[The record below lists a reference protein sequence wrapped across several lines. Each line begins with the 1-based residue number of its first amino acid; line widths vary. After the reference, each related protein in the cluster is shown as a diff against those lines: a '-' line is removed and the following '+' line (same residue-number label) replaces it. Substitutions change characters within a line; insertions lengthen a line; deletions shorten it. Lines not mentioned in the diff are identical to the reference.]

1 MNIQHRKIDMNQEE
15 KIAKGRSILKMKV
28 AMKYKQECKD
38 PDLVKIPLEGLHAVA
53 LQQIGEQESYIQE
66 LEDKIV
72 QLEKELTK
80 KEAKVALTR
89 QENKKI
95 AQEVRREEVIEKIYK
110 DACAF
115 KTENKRLKEEIKTL
129 IGKLCIKSC
138 EVESLKDQLKALS

>member
-1 MNIQHRKIDMNQEE
+1 MTQEE
-15 KIAKGRSILKMKV
+15 KIAKGRSLLKMRV
-28 AMKYKQECKD
+28 AMKYKQECTD
-38 PDLVKIPLEGLHAVA
+38 PDLVKIPLEGLHSIA

-66 LEDKIV
+66 LEEKIIM
-72 QLEKELTK
+72 LEKELVK

-89 QENKKI
+89 QENRRI

-138 EVESLKDQLKALS
+138 EVESLKDQLNALS

>member
-1 MNIQHRKIDMNQEE
+1 MTQEE

-28 AMKYKQECKD
+28 AMKYKQECND

-66 LEDKIV
+66 LEEKIV

-89 QENKKI
+89 EENRRI
-95 AQEVRREEVIEKIYK
+95 AQEARREQVIEKIYTESRE
-110 DACAF
+110 F
-115 KTENKRLKEEIKTL
+115 KGENKRLREEVKVL
-129 IGKLCIKSC
+129 IGKLCIKTS
-138 EVESLKDQLKALS
+138 EVEELKAKLRSDSSN

>member
-1 MNIQHRKIDMNQEE
+1 MTQEE
-15 KIAKGRSILKMKV
+15 KIAKGRSLLKMRV
-28 AMKYKQECKD
+28 AMKYKQECND
-38 PDLVKIPLEGLHAVA
+38 PDLVKIPLEGLHSIA

-72 QLEKELTK
+72 LLEKELAK

-115 KTENKRLKEEIKTL
+115 KTENKRLKEEIKAL
-129 IGKLCIKSC
+129 IGKLCIKNC
-138 EVESLKDQLKALS
+138 EVESLKSQLNTIS